1 MILDSVTIKNYRSI
15 YDKKIKCDDL
25 TILVGA
31 NGTGKSSFL
40 KSLDLFYST
49 SLKIDTDDFYNGDID
64 SELSIS
70 VTLETIIEKI
80 IF

>member
-1 MILDSVTIKNYRSI
+1 MI
-15 YDKKIKCDDL
+15 KKIKCDDL